1 MHNPHHP
8 ISGFVV
14 RPLNT
19 TGYVAAPPIP
29 QITRGIYSFFYLKS
43 GEVLTEVGEESF
55 LMGANTF
62 LLVPPEVKYSVKWY
76 DNACAMMGAFE
87 ESFITDPS
95 CGLIRVKKGVMCK
108 IDDSDVA
115 LVAATMDKLLRE
127 QAKPHAAQFTLNYL
141 LHLLSEHFVTDE
153 HEREQI
159 AVKFVDEVFDRTQP
173 LKTITE
179 YAQAYGVT
187 PGHLNKVVRTRT
199 GRSASEWVQVSRL
212 NYAKYLLR
220 DTSLP
225 VIDVAAQVGLFDQS
239 YFARFFKKHTGLS
252 PIEYREKTHQ

>member
-1 MHNPHHP
+1 MMTFP
-8 ISGFVV
+8 SGILRSLAFS
-14 RPLNT
+14 
-19 TGYVAAPPIP
+19 G
-29 QITRGIYSFFYLKS
+29 GIL
-43 GEVLTEVGEESF
+43 LTMSP
-55 LMGANTF
+55 T
-62 LLVPPEVKYSVKWY
+62 
-76 DNACAMMGAFE
+76 
-87 ESFITDPS
+87 
-95 CGLIRVKKGVMCK
+95 
-108 IDDSDVA
+108 
-115 LVAATMDKLLRE
+115 
-127 QAKPHAAQFTLNYL
+127 
-141 LHLLSEHFVTDE
+141 
-153 HEREQI
+153 ERKQ
-159 AVKFVDEVFDRTQP
+159 VVDEVFDRTQP